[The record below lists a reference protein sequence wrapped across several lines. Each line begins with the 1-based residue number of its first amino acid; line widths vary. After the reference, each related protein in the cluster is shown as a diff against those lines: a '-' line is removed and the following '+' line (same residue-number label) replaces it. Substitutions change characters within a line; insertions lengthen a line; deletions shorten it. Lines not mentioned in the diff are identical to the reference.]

1 LNPRLPNADDAESA
15 LDPPP
20 GRKGRQL
27 MAESLLRRVAKSD
40 SGAIKQVM
48 DQFGGLVWSLARRS
62 CYNPAD
68 AEDATQEI
76 FLDIWKSAARYDES
90 KGSETLFVAMIARR
104 RLIDRIRRQGREP
117 YMEDIDAPGLE
128 LASHTA
134 EQGESYTE
142 AALAAR
148 AVATLKP
155 AQRRVLELGLL
166 EGLSHSEIADATGMP
181 LGTVKT
187 QMRRGLI
194 RVRAMLQVD
203 ADPDAEAGED
213 SG

>member
-1 LNPRLPNADDAESA
+1 
-15 LDPPP
+15 
-20 GRKGRQL
+20 
-27 MAESLLRRVAKSD
+27 MAESLLKRVANGD
-40 SGAIKQVM
+40 SGAVKEVM

-76 FLDIWKSAARYDES
+76 FLDIWKSASRYDES

-117 YMEDIDAPGLE
+117 QMEDIDAPGFE
-128 LASHTA
+128 LASSTGA
-134 EQGESYTE
+134 EGETHTE

-155 AQRRVLELGLL
+155 AQQRVLELGLL
-166 EGLSHSEIADATGMP
+166 QGLSHSEIADVTGMP

-194 RVRAMLQVD
+194 RVRELMEV
-203 ADPDAEAGED
+203 GELAD
-213 SG
+213 SGGDN

>member
-1 LNPRLPNADDAESA
+1 
-15 LDPPP
+15 
-20 GRKGRQL
+20 
-27 MAESLLRRVAKSD
+27 MAEPLLKRVANGD
-40 SGAIKQVM
+40 GNAIKEVM

-62 CYNPAD
+62 CYNPTD

-76 FLDIWKSAARYDES
+76 FLDIWKSASRYDES

-117 YMEDIDAPGLE
+117 RMDDIDAPGFE
-128 LASHTA
+128 LASNTQD
-134 EQGESYTE
+134 EGETFAE
-142 AALAAR
+142 AALAAK

-155 AQRRVLELGLL
+155 AQQRVLELGLL
-166 EGLSHSEIADATGMP
+166 QGLSHSEIADMTGMP

-194 RVRAMLQVD
+194 RVRELMQV
-203 ADPDAEAGED
+203 ADLADAGEH
-213 SG
+213 S

>member
-1 LNPRLPNADDAESA
+1 
-15 LDPPP
+15 
-20 GRKGRQL
+20 
-27 MAESLLRRVAKSD
+27 MAESLLKRVADGD
-40 SGAIKQVM
+40 SGAVKEVM
-48 DQFGGLVWSLARRS
+48 DQYGGLVWSLARRS

-76 FLDIWKSAARYDES
+76 FLDIWKSAGRYDES

-117 YMEDIDAPGLE
+117 YMEDVDAPGFE
-128 LASHTA
+128 LAGSTSADGETA
-134 EQGESYTE
+134 SE

-155 AQRRVLELGLL
+155 AQQKVLELGLL
-166 EGLSHSEIADATGMP
+166 QGLSHSEIADVTGMP

-194 RVRAMLQVD
+194 RVRELMQVGD
-203 ADPDAEAGED
+203 LASPEE
-213 SG
+213 SGS

>member
-1 LNPRLPNADDAESA
+1 
-15 LDPPP
+15 
-20 GRKGRQL
+20 
-27 MAESLLRRVAKSD
+27 MAESLFARVAGGESD
-40 SGAIKQVM
+40 AIKEVM
-48 DQFGGLVWSLARRS
+48 DRFGGLVWSLARRA

-76 FLDIWKSAARYDES
+76 FLDLWKSADRYDES

-117 YMEDIDAPGLE
+117 RMEDIDEPGFE
-128 LASHTA
+128 LASSTA
-134 EQGESYTE
+134 EEAETYTE
-142 AALAAR
+142 AALAAE

-155 AQRRVLELGLL
+155 AQQRVLELGLL
-166 EGLSHSEIADATGMP
+166 HGLSHSEIAEATGMP

-194 RVRAMLQVD
+194 RVRELMQVG
-203 ADPDAEAGED
+203 APAEQGE
-213 SG
+213 SE

>member
-1 LNPRLPNADDAESA
+1 M
-15 LDPPP
+15 
-20 GRKGRQL
+20 K
-27 MAESLLRRVAKSD
+27 RVADGD
-40 SGAIKQVM
+40 SGAIKEVM

-76 FLDIWKSAARYDES
+76 FLDIWKSASRYDES

-117 YMEDIDAPGLE
+117 YMDDIDAPGFE
-128 LASHTA
+128 LASNTQD
-134 EQGESYTE
+134 EGETFTE
-142 AALAAR
+142 AALAAK

-155 AQRRVLELGLL
+155 AQQRVLELGLL
-166 EGLSHSEIADATGMP
+166 QGLSHSEIADVTGMP

-194 RVRAMLQVD
+194 RVRELMQVGD
-203 ADPDAEAGED
+203 VADAGE
-213 SG
+213 SS

>member
-1 LNPRLPNADDAESA
+1 MAD
-15 LDPPP
+15 
-20 GRKGRQL
+20 
-27 MAESLLRRVAKSD
+27 SLLKRVANGD
-40 SGAIKQVM
+40 SGALKGVM

-76 FLDIWKSAARYDES
+76 FLDIWKSAARYDET
-90 KGSETLFVAMIARR
+90 KGSETLFIAMIARR

-117 YMEDIDAPGLE
+117 AMEDIDAPGFE
-128 LASHTA
+128 LASSNAA
-134 EQGESYTE
+134 EGETMTE
-142 AALAAR
+142 AALAAK

-155 AQRRVLELGLL
+155 AQQRVLELGLL
-166 EGLSHSEIADATGMP
+166 QGLSHSEIADVTGMP

-194 RVRAMLQVD
+194 RVRELMQVSALD
-203 ADPDAEAGED
+203 GEGEN
-213 SG
+213 S

>member
-1 LNPRLPNADDAESA
+1 
-15 LDPPP
+15 
-20 GRKGRQL
+20 
-27 MAESLLRRVAKSD
+27 MAESLLKRVANGD
-40 SGAIKQVM
+40 GGALKEVM

-90 KGSETLFVAMIARR
+90 KGSETLFVSMIARR

-117 YMEDIDAPGLE
+117 RMDDIDAPGFE
-128 LASHTA
+128 LASVNEDEGETA
-134 EQGESYTE
+134 SE
-142 AALAAR
+142 AAIAAK

-155 AQRRVLELGLL
+155 AQQRVLELGLL
-166 EGLSHSEIADATGMP
+166 QGLSHSEIADVTGMP

-194 RVRAMLQVD
+194 RVRELMEV
-203 ADPDAEAGED
+203 GELAA
-213 SG
+213 SEERG

>member
-1 LNPRLPNADDAESA
+1 MAD
-15 LDPPP
+15 
-20 GRKGRQL
+20 
-27 MAESLLRRVAKSD
+27 SLLKRVANGD
-40 SGAIKQVM
+40 SGAIKEVM

-76 FLDIWKSAARYDES
+76 FLDIWKSASRYDES

-117 YMEDIDAPGLE
+117 YMEDVDEPGFE
-128 LASHTA
+128 LPSGT
-134 EQGESYTE
+134 ESEGETFTE
-142 AALAAR
+142 AALAAK

-155 AQRRVLELGLL
+155 AQQRVLELGLIQ
-166 EGLSHSEIADATGMP
+166 GLSHSEIADVTGMP

-194 RVRAMLQVD
+194 RVRELMRVD
-203 ADPDAEAGED
+203 EVADSEEL
-213 SG
+213 S

>member
-1 LNPRLPNADDAESA
+1 
-15 LDPPP
+15 
-20 GRKGRQL
+20 
-27 MAESLLRRVAKSD
+27 MAESLLKRVADGD
-40 SGAIKQVM
+40 SGAVKEVM

-62 CYNPAD
+62 CFNPAD

-76 FLDIWKSAARYDES
+76 FLDIWKSAGRYDES

-117 YMEDIDAPGLE
+117 QMEDVDAPGFE
-128 LASHTA
+128 LAGSTSLD
-134 EQGESYTE
+134 GETVSE
-142 AALAAR
+142 AALAAQ

-155 AQRRVLELGLL
+155 AQQRVLELGLL
-166 EGLSHSEIADATGMP
+166 QGLSHSEIADVTGMP

-194 RVRAMLQVD
+194 KVRELMQVGELGE
-203 ADPDAEAGED
+203 PGEAA
-213 SG
+213 S